1 MSKNRIDV
9 DVAVIG
15 AGPAGIAAAMEA
27 SRAGLAVAVVE
38 AHRVGGAAAWHTQ
51 LPWRSLERAADQ
63 KASFASAVSRADALA
78 TRWEARQALRLGDA
92 GCVRV
97 EGHAVFS
104 GPRAM
109 RVTNGDQTTEV
120 SFDHAV
126 IATGAEPVTLE
137 GDEPDGETLFVP
149 SQLMTRE
156 TLPDKMLVVGGG
168 AAGAELCDALVR
180 LGGVELTWLMDDYG
194 LLPRFDRELAEA
206 FGDVLM
212 ERGVKLVHGKA
223 VKSVAVGD
231 AGVTATLD
239 GGHTYIAP
247 VAVLALGTR
256 PRLDGLRLE
265 RAQVPPGPLAPDPQG
280 RIAPTVFAVGTCTG
294 RARSVAAA
302 EAMGTVA
309 GLAIAGDTEA
319 RFHADRIPMVART
332 RPLLAQVGQTP
343 ERVGGREVIFHTLR
357 LESTIGGLLDG
368 VGETEHD
375 KGLLRVVCDSDTGEV
390 LGGTAF
396 GPGAED
402 TISAVALA
410 MQLHATDEQLA
421 ELFGASPSHLGALGR
436 AVR

>member
-1 MSKNRIDV
+1 MIDV

-27 SRAGLAVAVVE
+27 SRAGLAVAIVE
-38 AHRVGGAAAWHTQ
+38 ARRVGGAAAWDTQ
-51 LPWRSLERAADQ
+51 LPWRSLERAADRQ
-63 KASFASAVSRADALA
+63 KGFSDAASRAHALA
-78 TRWEARQALRLGDA
+78 SRWEARQALRLGDA

-104 GPRAM
+104 GPRALS
-109 RVTNGDQTTEV
+109 VTNGDAVTEV
-120 SFDHAV
+120 TFDHAV
-126 IATGAEPVTLE
+126 VATGAEPVTLE
-137 GDEPDGETLFVP
+137 GDPPDGKALLVP
-149 SQLMTRE
+149 SQLMALHA
-156 TLPDKMLVVGGG
+156 LPEKMLVLGGG

-223 VKSVAVGD
+223 VKSVAIGE

-247 VAVLALGTR
+247 AAVLTLGTR
-256 PRLDGLRLE
+256 PRLDGLQLD
-265 RAQVPPGPLAPDPQG
+265 RAGVPAGPLTPDPQG
-280 RIAPTVFAVGTCTG
+280 RVAPTVFAVGTCTG

-309 GLAIAGDTEA
+309 ALAIGGDTEA
-319 RFHADRIPMVART
+319 RFHAERIPLVART

-357 LESTIGGLLDG
+357 LESTIAGLLDG

-375 KGLLRVVCDSDTGEV
+375 KGLVRVVCDSDTGEV

-421 ELFGASPSHLGALGR
+421 ELFSASPSHLGALGR